1 MDQALHIM
9 WLTAVVLVA
18 ATLLV
23 LAGLVAVRLLGKLSR
38 QSRQQRKRQAARRL
52 AGIMSATARTGE
64 TVGPFI
70 LSERRQARYERVA
83 LGMIDDVEGP
93 EREALVRALGQL
105 GTRERA
111 LARLERPEVPVRLF
125 AVRTLGLFQ
134 DGAAKTGLE
143 TALDD
148 PVLSVRLA
156 AASQLLRRGSTP
168 EELDLARRL
177 AGRSDGN
184 LPFPD
189 EASDGLSVMDISLVA
204 QQLFAQTPPGRDDS
218 GEPQDLQTRLSHADW
233 QVRVA
238 AARAIGPDAD
248 GPIRAQLEDLRTDP
262 VWPVRTAAAATLARL
277 GGGMSA
283 P

>member
-1 MDQALHIM
+1 MDQALDIM

-23 LAGLVAVRLLGKLSR
+23 LAGLVALRLLGKLSR

-111 LARLERPEVPVRLF
+111 LARLEQPEVPVRLF

-134 DGAAKTGLE
+134 DSAAKTGLE
-143 TALDD
+143 AALDD

-184 LPFPD
+184 LPLPD

-218 GEPQDLQTRLSHADW
+218 GEAQDLQTRLSHADW

-248 GPIRAQLEDLRTDP
+248 GAIRARLEDLRTDP

>member
-1 MDQALHIM
+1 MDRALDIM

-23 LAGLVAVRLLGKLSR
+23 LAGLVALRLLGKLSR

-143 TALDD
+143 AALDD

-184 LPFPD
+184 LPLPD

-204 QQLFAQTPPGRDDS
+204 QQLFAQTPPERDDS
-218 GEPQDLQTRLSHADW
+218 GEAQDLQTRLSHADW

-248 GPIRAQLEDLRTDP
+248 GAIRARLEDLRTDP

-277 GGGMSA
+277 GGGVSA